1 MTRSQAGAQLLVL
14 LDDVRV
20 LQQRLRAPL
29 SSPGEQERLNMQVKN
44 RKAYLAHLEKTILEE
59 TSS

>member
-1 MTRSQAGAQLLVL
+1 MLIL

-20 LQQRLRAPL
+20 LQQRLRTPL
-29 SSPGEQERLNMQVKN
+29 SSPGEQERLNMQLKN